1 MIKKDKLYGIL
12 NPVRRNNMTT
22 EERIS
27 PRVISIFC
35 IILGLVFCS
44 CVVSYKFVDIVYFL
58 VVLGFMLSYINLKRV
73 K

>member
-1 MIKKDKLYGIL
+1 
-12 NPVRRNNMTT
+12 MTT

-27 PRVISIFC
+27 PKVISIFC

-44 CVVSYKFVDIVYFL
+44 YVVSYKVIDIVYFA
-58 VVLGFMLSYINLKRV
+58 VVLGFMLNYIKLKRI

>member
-1 MIKKDKLYGIL
+1 
-12 NPVRRNNMTT
+12 MTT

-27 PRVISIFC
+27 PKVINVFC

-44 CVVSYKFVDIVYFL
+44 FVVSYKIVDIVYFL
-58 VVLGFMLSYINLKRV
+58 VVLICMINYINLKRI

>member
-1 MIKKDKLYGIL
+1 
-12 NPVRRNNMTT
+12 MTT
-22 EERIS
+22 EEKVS

-44 CVVSYKFVDIVYFL
+44 YVVSYKLVDMIYFL
-58 VVLGFMLSYINLKRV
+58 TVLGFMINYINIKRV

>member
-1 MIKKDKLYGIL
+1 
-12 NPVRRNNMTT
+12 MTT

-44 CVVSYKFVDIVYFL
+44 FVVSYKIVDIAYFL
-58 VVLGFMLSYINLKRV
+58 VVLVCMINYINLKRI